1 MKNIS
6 RAEASVPRNYKVTK
20 GLKKTKRHMVD
31 NHNAFVTSDK
41 RPPIAAKRTTI
52 GRRAAKT
59 SSKKSEKKDLTAA
72 LETPEKRSQETREAE
87 DPVSQETRETADP
100 VSQETLET
108 EEPVSQETRETED
121 PASQP
126 TTDDIQ
132 SFITGAID
140 AASEIAHNV
149 CAPPTASINGAEE
162 REGVTTTATSGKGVV
177 IFEFGD
183 PLRED
188 FSPSSEP
195 KRAIWME
202 AIDQNSGKTYYFH
215 TITKE
220 VSWIK
225 PAGFDEQQ
233 EQLQREEPNDADPN
247 AVNEETTEA
256 PSDANAE
263 TSKTYDEMSTKL
275 NESFSLVRNQ
285 TVNGLTA
292 AYARA
297 GEDLSLMGIALSQTN
312 VAKSLN
318 ALIKGEVDYDQENEG
333 EGMEVSLDNRVG
345 NSRTVAEI

>member
-1 MKNIS
+1 MKTSS
-6 RAEASVPRNYKVTK
+6 RPKASVQRTYRVTNVSS
-20 GLKKTKRHMVD
+20 GLKKKGNT
-31 NHNAFVTSDK
+31 
-41 RPPIAAKRTTI
+41 PAKKATMGSSTVK
-52 GRRAAKT
+52 A
-59 SSKKSEKKDLTAA
+59 SSKKSEKKDLTLA
-72 LETPEKRSQETREAE
+72 LETPEKRLEETREAE
-87 DPVSQETRETADP
+87 EPISRETREA
-100 VSQETLET
+100 
-108 EEPVSQETRETED
+108 EEPV
-121 PASQP
+121 AQP
-126 TTDDIQ
+126 TTPTDDIQ
-132 SFITGAID
+132 SYITGAID
-140 AASEIAHNV
+140 AVSEIAYNA
-149 CAPPTASINGAEE
+149 CAPPTASVNDAEE
-162 REGVTTTATSGKGVV
+162 REGVTTTATSDKGVV

-188 FSPSSEP
+188 FSPSNEP

-256 PSDANAE
+256 PSDVNAE
-263 TSKTYDEMSTKL
+263 TPKAYDEVSTQLNKL

>member
-1 MKNIS
+1 
-6 RAEASVPRNYKVTK
+6 
-20 GLKKTKRHMVD
+20 
-31 NHNAFVTSDK
+31 
-41 RPPIAAKRTTI
+41 
-52 GRRAAKT
+52 
-59 SSKKSEKKDLTAA
+59 
-72 LETPEKRSQETREAE
+72 
-87 DPVSQETRETADP
+87 
-100 VSQETLET
+100 
-108 EEPVSQETRETED
+108 
-121 PASQP
+121 
-126 TTDDIQ
+126 
-132 SFITGAID
+132 
-140 AASEIAHNV
+140 
-149 CAPPTASINGAEE
+149 
-162 REGVTTTATSGKGVV
+162 
-177 IFEFGD
+177 
-183 PLRED
+183 
-188 FSPSSEP
+188 
-195 KRAIWME
+195 ME

-285 TVNGLTA
+285 TVKTVNGLTTA
-292 AYARA
+292 CARA